1 MLWRNVVKKKKKSF
15 RIIEAIVE
23 NDVLFGGMKEE
34 VDIAAYTTCID
45 TEVFI
50 SLPPIRRGWQIC
62 A

>member
-1 MLWRNVVKKKKKSF
+1 M
-15 RIIEAIVE
+15 E

-34 VDIAAYTTCID
+34 EVDIEAYKTCID

-50 SLPPIRRGWQIC
+50 SLSPIRHSRQIC